1 DIDSAQLVG
10 HSLGGA
16 IALKTISTGFIGAD
30 GSQSDIMKEEL
41 HQLPMPV
48 RVIWGNKDEI
58 IPSAHAE
65 SLPPNV
71 EVKLLDGY
79 GHLVQ
84 LEAASEVNALLAS

>member
-1 DIDSAQLVG
+1 MQQASGKV
-10 HSLGGA
+10 
-16 IALKTISTGFIGAD
+16 TGITHPVVKHT
-30 GSQSDIMKEEL
+30 SEYYDIMKEEL
-41 HQLPMPV
+41 HQLAMPA
-48 RVIWGNKDEI
+48 RVIWGTKDEI

-71 EVKLLDGY
+71 EVNLLEGY